1 MCNVPPKFYQVCR
14 LCLSVVSDNEL
25 GELSIYP
32 AWPGKENDA
41 TEEAEDE
48 RRPEGEDVVTRKTVV
63 EATNN
68 RDHHVAKQDDRRDVE
83 AMIDSD
89 KDEAKSHHLTNGGS
103 HDIPDRIFQCL
114 SITITPADGLPNVV
128 CRKCREQLDICHR
141 FREVAH
147 KSQKS
152 LEHFLQLTAKFE
164 GSAQEVL
171 AKSTAKLEEVLMSSA
186 EASLPIHQMRQRRSN
201 VPTQQSRI
209 DSERT
214 AVAALTELSNMS
226 SSMNAVSSSSVSSVG
241 ASSITVS
248 SPSTASSV
256 TSIISKN
263 HLDHLEANSVSVIPL
278 ESGKQRLSVGDVNHI
293 KNLSHLQKL
302 ETAAVLMDISKKVII
317 SPPSSNPQSP
327 SHHQQ
332 FQNHLKHQQQQPSI
346 TSSVIKS
353 HDFIGN
359 SLKRSMS
366 HEEIDLSLKRVK
378 LPLKSIPEPFIVKH
392 EQLDDEYQQ
401 QEENS
406 LNTDSG
412 DDSSDPGR
420 LQVDISSSQEGFD
433 DNENFEGKKTAA
445 KASERQAQEG
455 NVEMEANVTDPAT
468 TQLWQVLAQSSINGG
483 GNEATQL
490 LKRMINSSKSLG
502 FPLSLGISGSL
513 SDQPIALLKDKVGH
527 KSSGRRKQSCP
538 SRTPLENTS
547 AVESLCDSSS
557 LLAEAANAAAANLEF
572 ASANNPTWINYSDER
587 SKNTTAQSNN
597 KNLNNQKDMSCT
609 NCGTLTTT
617 IWRRN
622 IRGEMVCNACGL
634 YFKLHGV
641 NRPHTMRR
649 DTIHTRRRRPRGDK
663 SVRKKSKQHDDSG
676 AAEQERLERIS
687 ERGIGGSGSGA
698 SGASEDALCG
708 NPDLQALN
716 NHNLLIALGG
726 VARSSNAHFTM
737 PHYSHFLRASQNYPD
752 VTSGVSVAG
761 GDLTADDSAPENDMD
776 TCNLPLNLV
785 ATQLG
790 GSDSSQH

>member
-1 MCNVPPKFYQVCR
+1 MKQAKLYA
-14 LCLSVVSDNEL
+14 
-25 GELSIYP
+25 IYP
-32 AWPGKENDA
+32 CTSGLLRFGFGK
-41 TEEAEDE
+41 
-48 RRPEGEDVVTRKTVV
+48 
-63 EATNN
+63 
-68 RDHHVAKQDDRRDVE
+68 
-83 AMIDSD
+83 
-89 KDEAKSHHLTNGGS
+89 NGGGWVGGTF
-103 HDIPDRIFQCL
+103 HDDTRIKLCAVAL
-114 SITITPADGLPNVV
+114 VSNITPADGLPNVV

-147 KSQKS
+147 KSHKS
-152 LEHFLQLTAKFE
+152 LEHFLQLTTKFE
-164 GSAQEVL
+164 GVLSCKAAVDKHFDEQFIEVL
-171 AKSTAKLEEVLMSSA
+171 AKSTAKLEELLTSSMVVATGEVARSA
-186 EASLPIHQMRQRRSN
+186 EASLPIHQQMRQQHQRRSSN
-201 VPTQQSRI
+201 MPTQQSRI

-226 SSMNAVSSSSVSSVG
+226 STKLNAVSSSSNVSSVV
-241 ASSITVS
+241 ASSITAVS
-248 SPSTASSV
+248 SPLTSTASSV

-278 ESGKQRLSVGDVNHI
+278 ESSGGGGGGGNKRLISDVNHI

-327 SHHQQ
+327 SHHQQQQQ

-392 EQLDDEYQQ
+392 EQLDDEYHQ

-433 DNENFEGKKTAA
+433 DNENFEGKKGTAKGA
-445 KASERQAQEG
+445 ERAAAAQDGGAGNSERD
-455 NVEMEANVTDPAT
+455 ANVTDPAT

-502 FPLSLGISGSL
+502 FPLSLGITGSL
-513 SDQPIALLKDKVGH
+513 SDQPIALLKDKVSQ

-547 AVESLCDSSS
+547 SVETLCDSSS

-587 SKNTTAQSNN
+587 SKNTAAQSNN

-663 SVRKKSKQHDDSG
+663 SVRKKSKQHDDG
-676 AAEQERLERIS
+676 GTADQERMERIS
-687 ERGIGGSGSGA
+687 DRGIGGSGSGA
-698 SGASEDALCG
+698 SGTSEDALCA

-752 VTSGVSVAG
+752 VTGGVSVAG
-761 GDLTADDSAPENDMD
+761 ADLAADDSAPENDLD
-776 TCNLPLNLV
+776 SCNLPLNLV